1 MAQQYPDATVYGV
14 DISNVP
20 PFSNTPKNVEY
31 INGDIK
37 KLASQNDGRLR
48 EGELD
53 FVYQRLLIC
62 GMTDWPNYV
71 KLMTRLLRP
80 GGFMEIHDYAYIY
93 YKRSS
98 QSGEADKIIS
108 NDWKWLKAMR
118 RGAPQLGLD
127 LDIGLNAE
135 RYMKEAG
142 LVDVQVVKYEVPFGS
157 WLADSEGK
165 PETRKIG
172 EHQVSSMGKVFS
184 ESILP
189 GVTRRLEIGEEEMK
203 ELQQECRD
211 TLKEE
216 EGKYYNFYVT
226 WGRKA

>member
-1 MAQQYPDATVYGV
+1 MAGQYPDAFVMGI
-14 DISNVP
+14 DISEVP
-20 PFSNTPKNVEY
+20 VFWGGPDNIGY
-31 INGDIK
+31 ITGDIK
-37 KLASQNDGRLR
+37 KFASRDGGPLKK
-48 EGELD
+48 GEID
-53 FVYQRLLIC
+53 FIYQRLLIC

-98 QSGEADKIIS
+98 QSGEADKVIS
-108 NDWKWLKAMR
+108 NDWMWLKAMR

-142 LVDVQVVKYEVPFGS
+142 LIDVQVVKYEVPFGS
-157 WLADSEGK
+157 WLADSGGK

-184 ESILP
+184 ENILP
-189 GVTRRLEIGEEEMK
+189 GVTRKLEIGEEEMK